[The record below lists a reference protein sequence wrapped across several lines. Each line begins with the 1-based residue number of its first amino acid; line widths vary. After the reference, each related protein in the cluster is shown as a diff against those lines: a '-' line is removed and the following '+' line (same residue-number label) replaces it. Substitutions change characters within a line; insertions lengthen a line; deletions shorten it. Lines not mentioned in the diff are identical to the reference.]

1 METACPIIV
10 SPLRNIPYVEWSN
23 FLATAMSACKR
34 AFFRAR
40 RLLKKA
46 FAWGSQR
53 KTRGQTERSHSEC
66 DRSPDQTLVC
76 TCARLSVGFADVPLF
91 AAIGLGSSVPS
102 RIAMLCNV
110 MRLPTATTRAYHTYT
125 YLFTSRLSP
134 GFVVWQPSTIRRGG
148 RRNHIRWCATP
159 GDRADM
165 NHHMIDCKSRS
176 GKAS

>member
-10 SPLRNIPYVEWSN
+10 SPRRNIPYVEWSN

-53 KTRGQTERSHSEC
+53 KTRGKTRGQTERSHSEC

-110 MRLPTATTRAYHTYT
+110 MPLPTATTRAYHTST

-148 RRNHIRWCATP
+148 RRNHIRWAQH
-159 GDRADM
+159 RVIAR
-165 NHHMIDCKSRS
+165 I
-176 GKAS
+176 